1 MLDKIKKRWGISS
14 NFQILKIFIIFGIT
28 GSTAA
33 WISEPLCNIL
43 GINTDNLGVIIYWLI
58 RIFLITVV
66 YQFILIFVAFLFGEF
81 KFFCKFVRKFLS
93 VFGLRF

>member
-14 NFQILKIFIIFGIT
+14 NFQILKIFVVFGIT

-33 WISEPLCNIL
+33 WISEPLCSL
-43 GINTDNLGVIIYWLI
+43 FGISADNLGVIMYWLI
-58 RIFLITVV
+58 RIFLITFA
-66 YQFILIFVAFLFGEF
+66 YQFILIFIAFLFGEF
-81 KFFCKFVRKFLS
+81 KFFWKFVRKFLS